1 MSDRCDCCLFAR
13 VADLKDHGTELNALC
28 ERNDGARAH
37 EGFWEFSEVDYGTI
51 PGALRD
57 WLVSHGIAFA
67 WENYAGFEY
76 GGAVIVHDPSRAS
89 SEEFSTVDGQIALT
103 LAEME
108 KSGRIAAARAAAA
121 LWSDIAK
128 ENALASAD

>member
-13 VADLKDHGTELNALC
+13 VADLKDHGAELDALC
-28 ERNDGARAH
+28 ERHDGARAH
-37 EGFWEFSEVDYGTI
+37 EGFWEFSEIDYGTI
-51 PGALRD
+51 PDALRD

-76 GGAVIVHDPSRAS
+76 GGGVIVHNPSRAS
-89 SEEFSTVDGQIALT
+89 SEEFATVDGEIALT

-108 KSGRIAAARAAAA
+108 RPGRIDAARAAAT
-121 LWSDIAK
+121 LWSEIAK
-128 ENALASAD
+128 ENALVGAN